1 MVCDGRRGVNWP
13 WVIAALAVG
22 LELGAAVIGPYGW
35 FIDEL
40 YYRAC
45 AQRLAWGY
53 VDHPP
58 LSIAVLALARAPFG
72 DSLLAMRAV
81 PALALAGTALT
92 SSALA
97 QRLGGGGFARA
108 LAAVSVL
115 SSPVALLL
123 CSFFSMNAIELLL
136 WPICALVFVELV
148 DRGGRLWLGFGALLG
163 LAVLNKHTSATF
175 GVVLLA
181 GLLLTP
187 AREQFRTRWPWLGAL
202 VAALIIAPNLI
213 WQLRHGWPSLEFY
226 AQAQKLK
233 NIETPALVV
242 LANQALVAGPTALPL
257 AILGVAALLRDR
269 SRKASLALGAG
280 FLALLAAL
288 MLSHSSRFE
297 RLIGYYPI
305 LFAAG
310 ATALE
315 RIASRGRAW
324 LQAAALA
331 FIPLGA
337 VALTPISLPLFSL
350 SLTGAYARALGIVP
364 QIEKNRS
371 GALPQWFADR
381 LAWPELVGAVAQV
394 YRALPAD
401 DRAHALLLAP
411 SYGEAGALE
420 LWGPALGLP
429 PVLSS
434 HNTYYLWSQEL
445 LAAHE
450 PPEAASSTVVISVG
464 IPPDGLERWFER
476 VDRIGAFECADCVD
490 WRRNRPIVVA
500 RAPRVPLLQI
510 WPKLKHFE

>member
-1 MVCDGRRGVNWP
+1 MYDQPKSGNWP
-13 WVIAALAVG
+13 WLIAALALG
-22 LELGAAVIGPYGW
+22 LELGAAVLGPYGW

-58 LSIAVLALARAPFG
+58 LSIAVLALSRALFG
-72 DSLLAMRAV
+72 DSLFAMRSW

-97 QRLGGGGFARA
+97 RRWGGAGFARA
-108 LAAVSVL
+108 LAAASVL
-115 SSPVALLL
+115 SSPVALILG
-123 CSFFSMNAIELLL
+123 SFFSMNAFELLL
-136 WPICALVFVELV
+136 WPLCALVFVELLE
-148 DRGGRLWLGFGALLG
+148 RGGRLWLGFGALLG
-163 LAVLNKHTSATF
+163 LAILNKHTSATF
-175 GVVLLA
+175 AAVLFSGV
-181 GLLLTP
+181 LLTP
-187 AREQFRTRWPWLGAL
+187 AREQFRSRWPWLGAAVAVL
-202 VAALIIAPNLI
+202 VVSPNLI
-213 WQLRHGWPSLEFY
+213 WQLQHGWPALEFY
-226 AQAQKLK
+226 EQAQRLK

-257 AILGVAALLRDR
+257 ALLGVVALFRDR

-280 FLALLAAL
+280 FSVLLAAL

-315 RIASRGRAW
+315 RAADRGRAW
-324 LQAAALA
+324 LRGAALCLV
-331 FIPLGA
+331 PLGA
-337 VALTPISLPLFSL
+337 IALSPISLPLYPR
-350 SLTGAYARALGIVP
+350 SLTGAYARKLGIVP
-364 QIEKNRS
+364 QIEKSHS

-381 LAWPELVGAVAQV
+381 LAWPEFVDEVARV

-401 DRAHALLLAP
+401 DRARALLLAP

-420 LWGPALGLP
+420 RWGPALGLP
-429 PVLSS
+429 AVISG

-445 LAAHE
+445 LAVHSPSE
-450 PPEAASSTVVISVG
+450 PSSSVVISIG
-464 IPPDGLERWFER
+464 IAPERLEPWFER
-476 VDRIGAFECADCVD
+476 VEQVGAFACADCVD
-490 WRRNRPIVVA
+490 WRRRRPILVA